1 LSIPYTI
8 AATASSHEVQA
19 HLASLSTPSRIDQLQ
34 KHAKGFILTD
44 YNVIS
49 KPTEADGYPP
59 ARIGEAGGTMEKH
72 QKFSVWYVLLGIWV
86 VLIIQN
92 MIFSSFQV
100 KIIPYSEFLNAL
112 NDGRV
117 TEVAITANHIQG
129 RMKSSTSSV
138 DQGQAFRTIRVDSDI
153 SEQLTRHNVVFK
165 GEIESTVLR
174 DLLSWILPVL
184 LFVGIWFFMIKR
196 MQGQQPGFMSLG
208 KNKAKIY
215 MENEV
220 GVRFEDVAGVEESK
234 QELVE
239 IIEFLK
245 EPGRFTSVG
254 GKMPR
259 GVLLVGPPGT
269 GKTLLA
275 KAVAGES
282 GVPFF
287 IMSGSEFVEMFVGLG
302 AARVRDLFT
311 QAKAKAPCIIFIDE
325 LDALGKA
332 RGMGTMGGHDEREQ
346 TLNQLL
352 VEMDG
357 FDPQVGV
364 ILIAATNRPE
374 ILDPALL
381 RPGRFDRQVLVDRP
395 DKKGR
400 EAILRVHLKKI
411 KYDEGLDVEKL
422 ANMTPGMVG
431 ADLANI
437 VNEAALLT
445 VRRGKSQAGMPEF
458 QEAVERVIAGL
469 EKKNRVINPREKKI
483 VAYHELGHA
492 IVAMSLPGTDP
503 VQKITVIPRGIAAL
517 GYTMQVPTE
526 DRFLMSKTELENK
539 IATFLGGRAAEEIV
553 IGDISTGAHSD
564 LSRATDI
571 ARSMVRE
578 YGMSKV
584 GQVYYAPN
592 RRAQFLPMLPEGP
605 GEYSEA
611 TAEAIDKEVN
621 EIIDSQYQKAR
632 DILKQKRDI
641 LEKSFAVLVEKETIE
656 GDELKALMASISGSP
671 AAA

>member
-1 LSIPYTI
+1 
-8 AATASSHEVQA
+8 
-19 HLASLSTPSRIDQLQ
+19 
-34 KHAKGFILTD
+34 
-44 YNVIS
+44 
-49 KPTEADGYPP
+49 
-59 ARIGEAGGTMEKH
+59 MEKH
-72 QKFSVWYVLLGIWV
+72 QKFSIWYVLLGIWV

-100 KIIPYSEFLNAL
+100 KVIPYSEFLNAL

-117 TEVAITANHIQG
+117 TEVAITSNHIQG
-129 RMKSSTSSV
+129 RMKSSPGGS
-138 DQGQAFRTIRVDSDI
+138 DAGQAFRTIRVDPEI
-153 SEQLTRHNVVFK
+153 SEKLAMQNVVFK
-165 GEIESTVLR
+165 GEIESTFLR
-174 DLLSWILPVL
+174 DLFSWVFPVAI
-184 LFVGIWFFMIKR
+184 FVGIWFFMIKR

-220 GVRFEDVAGVEESK
+220 GVRFDDVAGVDESK

-411 KYDEGLDVEKL
+411 KYEEGLDIEKL

-437 VNEAALLT
+437 VNEAALLA

-592 RRAQFLPMLPEGP
+592 RRAQFLPMLPEGH

-621 EIIDSQYQKAR
+621 EIIAAQYQKAVG
-632 DILKQKRDI
+632 ILKQKRDI
-641 LEKSFAVLVEKETIE
+641 LEKSFAVLLEKETIE
-656 GDELKALMASISGSP
+656 GDELRQLMANVAGSP